1 MWKPDLPQK
10 FLITRTKAI
19 RDGPWGSSWVENHW
33 TPVQKC
39 GTVMTTHSNSYNLL
53 VLFNYSKRGWTCLW
67 HPKFFLKC
75 RELPSSS
82 QPWHQPQV
90 LRLMDIILEGVDLPY
105 MAKKNNT
112 YLDIR
117 HPRSMKIYST
127 GVDTAWKATK
137 NKILFDTI
145 CATPQIFPTNHH
157 TPKYF
162 KGVETA
168 PQTSRIEN

>member
-1 MWKPDLPQK
+1 MFRHSGASVYPRLPLSRISAHGGIVGRQWKPPVVLRWHRGRQGVPKIEKSATQHLMWKPDLPQK

-105 MAKKNNT
+105 MAK
-112 YLDIR
+112 
-117 HPRSMKIYST
+117 
-127 GVDTAWKATK
+127 
-137 NKILFDTI
+137 NK
-145 CATPQIFPTNHH
+145 
-157 TPKYF
+157 
-162 KGVETA
+162 
-168 PQTSRIEN
+168 